1 MSANA
6 LAELD
11 AAGVALYSDQQ
22 AIDSTTPMGRAMI
35 QMASV
40 FGEQERHIIRSRVN
54 AGLDRVRAQGK
65 KLGRPKV
72 SPRIKVAIRQHL
84 SEGCGILKVAAMV
97 GVGSGTVQRV
107 KREMVGELA
116 GAA

>member
-1 MSANA
+1 MVWSIDRLGRSVLHVANA

-40 FGEQERHIIRSRVN
+40 FGEQEREIIRSRVN
-54 AGLDRVRAQGK
+54 AGLDRVRQQGK
-65 KLGRPKV
+65 DGSNHPERRPSV
-72 SPRIKVAIRQHL
+72 SI
-84 SEGCGILKVAAMV
+84 
-97 GVGSGTVQRV
+97 
-107 KREMVGELA
+107 
-116 GAA
+116 